1 MTVHWIRHIG
11 GCLLLSLS
19 GMAAAATAQSSFDP
33 PWSPFGTAP
42 VSRSAL
48 AMLRGGYSIGSS
60 AYGVELSFAIT
71 RVSYI
76 NGQLVAQNALT
87 LPSMGGIGTEPTM
100 QVIQNGPGNTF
111 SIAGAKLPSSV
122 LTVIQNTL
130 DSQVIKN
137 ATIVDATVT
146 NQHFVRSMAVSR
158 TIDQAVARSLR

>member
-1 MTVHWIRHIG
+1 MTAHWTRHIA
-11 GCLLLSLS
+11 GCLLLSLC
-19 GMAAAATAQSSFDP
+19 GMAAAATAQSPIDP
-33 PWSPFGTAP
+33 RPPFGTAP
-42 VSRSAL
+42 VSRATL
-48 AMLRGGYSIGSS
+48 ATLRGGYSIGSS

-87 LPSMGGIGTEPTM
+87 LPSMGGIGTKPAM

-111 SIAGAKLPSSV
+111 SISGAKLPSSV

-130 DSQVIKN
+130 DRQVIKN
-137 ATIVDATVT
+137 ATIIDATVT
-146 NQHFVRSMAVSR
+146 NQHFVRSMAISR

>member
-1 MTVHWIRHIG
+1 MTAHWTRHIV
-11 GCLLLSLS
+11 GCLLLSLC
-19 GMAAAATAQSSFDP
+19 GTATAAKAQSPIGPRPLLD
-33 PWSPFGTAP
+33 TAP
-42 VSRSAL
+42 VSSTTL
-48 AMLRGGYSIGSS
+48 ATLRGGYSIGSS

-87 LPSMGGIGTEPTM
+87 LPSMEGVGTEPAV

-137 ATIVDATVT
+137 ATIVDTTVT

-158 TIDQAVARSLR
+158 AIDQAVARSLR